1 MLLSRPGIG
10 KRQYENRTTR
20 FKKVGALLI
29 FAACLLLAL
38 ALAHYLDVFTNGFSN
53 SDESSHFINSYFIW
67 EYLEKGQ
74 FSNPMAFAEQFY
86 IAYPKLSLGHWPPL
100 YYTLVGFL
108 FLLLPAVPETAAWIN
123 LFVTA
128 FAGFL
133 LAMLIRPSVG
143 LGWSLVSALV
153 FILLPVSLEAQNFF
167 MLDQPLTVVV
177 LLSAW
182 AWWRFSYQPSY
193 VLGLLY
199 GTLAAAAIMIKG
211 NGWLLA
217 LFPMFHILFTRRW
230 ALLRNPRT
238 YAGALLCLLVV
249 LPWYIVT
256 AKISADGF
264 NYAFGLD
271 YATRALTQ
279 NLLTLYHNVGFFGLA
294 LALFAL
300 TRLWGAGENRKEL
313 AGLVHISASM
323 IAAVLLLHSL
333 IPVDIVARYML
344 PAMPFLLLLTILGIV
359 EMKNLVF
366 FETHSMILR
375 STQAAA
381 LLLLLLP
388 GLVNLSVV
396 TPQGDL
402 RMAEA
407 AAMVIDSQQTQ
418 VVVIDGS
425 PAGEGAF
432 IAEALVA
439 SRARDLYV
447 VRSSKLLSESNFMG
461 ANYRLLT
468 QTSVEIGAILHNL
481 GAQYIVLER
490 QEAGNLFPHSS
501 LLEKFL
507 TDPDSGYRKLATLEH
522 RGRPGLTYIYTAK
535 QMLEVN
541 LHAVQE
547 ANFPKKMNM
556 F

>member
-1 MLLSRPGIG
+1 MLLSRPGE
-10 KRQYENRTTR
+10 KNRQLENHETR
-20 FKKVGALLI
+20 FKKIDAWII
-29 FAACLLLAL
+29 FVACSLLAL
-38 ALAHYLDVFTNGFSN
+38 ALASYLEVFTNGFSN

-67 EYLEKGQ
+67 EYLKKGQ
-74 FSNPMAFAEQFY
+74 FANPMAFAEQFY
-86 IAYPKLSLGHWPPL
+86 IAYPKLSIGHWPPL

-108 FLLLPAVPETAAWIN
+108 FLLFPAVPETAAWIN

-128 FAGFL
+128 LAGFL
-133 LAMLIRPSVG
+133 LAMLLRPSVG

-153 FILLPVSLEAQNFF
+153 FILLPVSLEALNFF

-182 AWWRFSYQPSY
+182 VWWRFSYQPSY

-217 LFPMFHILFTRRW
+217 LFPIFHILFARRW
-230 ALLRNPRT
+230 VLLRDPRI
-238 YAGALLCLLVV
+238 YAGALLCLIVV
-249 LPWYIVT
+249 LPWYIIT

-279 NLLTLYHNVGFFGLA
+279 NLLTLYHNVGPFGLA

-300 TRLWGAGENRKEL
+300 IRLWGAGESRKEL
-313 AGLVHISASM
+313 VGLVHISASM

-333 IPVDIVARYML
+333 IPVDIVTRYML
-344 PAMPFLLLLTILGIV
+344 PAMPFLLLLAILGIV

-366 FETHSMILR
+366 FETHSMILW
-375 STQAAA
+375 STQATA

-388 GLVNLSVV
+388 GLVNLSVA

-407 AAMVIDSQQTQ
+407 AEMVVDSQQTH

-439 SRARDLYV
+439 SRARNLYV

-461 ANYRLLT
+461 ANYRLLAR
-468 QTSVEIGAILHNL
+468 TSMEVGAILRNL
-481 GAQYIVLER
+481 GVQYIVLER
-490 QEAGNLFPHSS
+490 QEGGNLFPHSS

-507 TDPDSGYRKLATLEH
+507 ANPDSGYRKQATLEH
-522 RGRPGLTYIYTAK
+522 HWRPGLTHIYVAE
-535 QMLEVN
+535 QELEVN
-541 LHAVQE
+541 LQAVQE